1 MQQPALLRLKKIMKN
16 IPLVDLKAQYLSY
29 KEEFDTTL
37 RQCVENCQF
46 IGGDDHNQFSQE
58 FAEFCG
64 GGYTALCGN
73 GTDALYLAL
82 RCLLG
87 KGDNTSEV
95 ITVSHTFIAT
105 AEAITMAGYKPV
117 FVDIDPDT
125 SLMDVS
131 QIENRITSSTRAIMP
146 VHLYGQM
153 VPMDQLMEIA
163 EKYNL
168 IVIEDAAQAH
178 GASCLGKGPGMW
190 GNAAAFSFYPGKNLG
205 AWGDGGAVFTRD
217 KALAEKMNMIAN
229 HGRKSKYFHDIEGI
243 NSRLDGL
250 QASILRVKLQ
260 YLREWNHLRRQA
272 AAMYHKL
279 LEPVKTVKLPHT
291 LEGNEPVYHLF
302 VIEVDNRDE
311 ILEKLHSKGIGAGIH
326 YPVPLHMQPA
336 YAYLQISPDALPITK
351 AKAQRIIS
359 LPIYPEISDEQI
371 TYVVKSLV
379 ECMA

>member
-1 MQQPALLRLKKIMKN
+1 MN
-16 IPLVDLKAQYLSY
+16 VPLVDLKAQYFSY
-29 KEEFDTTL
+29 KEEFDTAIK
-37 RQCVENCQF
+37 RCIENCQF
-46 IGGDDHNQFSQE
+46 IGGHDHDQFSLE

-82 RCLLG
+82 KCLLG
-87 KGDNTSEV
+87 KGNNHFEV

-117 FVDIDPDT
+117 FVDIDPHT

-131 QIENRITSSTRAIMP
+131 QIESKITPLTKAIVP
-146 VHLYGQM
+146 VHLYGQLA
-153 VPMDQLMEIA
+153 PMDKLMNIA

-168 IVIEDAAQAH
+168 MVIEDAAQAH
-178 GASCLGKGPGMW
+178 GASYFGKGPGMW

-217 KALAEKMNMIAN
+217 KVLAEKITTVAN
-229 HGRKSKYFHDIEGI
+229 HGRESKYFHATEGL

-250 QASILRVKLQ
+250 QASILRVKLRH
-260 YLREWNHLRRQA
+260 LHEWNHLRRQA
-272 AAMYHKL
+272 AEKYQKL
-279 LEPVKTVKLPHT
+279 LEKVKNIKITQT

-302 VIEVDNRDE
+302 VIEVDNRDK
-311 ILEKLHSKGIGAGIH
+311 ILQKLHSKGVEAGIH

-336 YAYLQISPDALPITK
+336 YAHLQILPESLPVTRK
-351 AKAQRIIS
+351 KAQHIIS
-359 LPIYPEISDEQI
+359 LPIYPEISNNQI
-371 TYVVKSLV
+371 TYVIKNLV
-379 ECMA
+379 ECVE